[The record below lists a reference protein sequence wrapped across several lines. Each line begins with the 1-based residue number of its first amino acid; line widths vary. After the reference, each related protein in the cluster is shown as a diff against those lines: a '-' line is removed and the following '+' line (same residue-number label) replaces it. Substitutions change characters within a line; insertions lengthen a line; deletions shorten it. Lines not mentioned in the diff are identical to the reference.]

1 VRLDKWRRA
10 TNWPLT
16 VSSLI
21 FLVAYSV
28 DVLLEPTGVLATI
41 AMFIINFTWLLY
53 AIDYVVSLALA
64 THRWQWIV
72 HHVLDLLII
81 LLPALRP
88 LRLIRV
94 VGVLGRLKRTS
105 GAAVRGQV
113 TIFVASAT
121 VILSYVAALAILDTE
136 KYAPGSNIHDFG
148 TAVWWTF
155 TTMTTVGYGDFYPVT
170 ALGRFIAVGVMIAG
184 IAFLGVVTATLAS
197 WIVQRV
203 TAADEESDEL
213 TRGEVSAL
221 RDEIAALRAELRRGA
236 D

>member
-1 VRLDKWRRA
+1 MRLDKWRHA

-16 VSSLI
+16 AASLI

-28 DVLLEPTGVLATI
+28 DVLAEPTGIVAAI
-41 AMFIINFTWLLY
+41 AIFIINFTWLLY
-53 AIDYVVSLALA
+53 VVDYVVSLALA
-64 THRWQWIV
+64 KQRLRWMAL
-72 HHVLDLLII
+72 HVLDLLII

-88 LRLIRV
+88 LRLLRV
-94 VGVLGRLKRTS
+94 MSVLGRLRRSS

-113 TIFVASAT
+113 TIFLISAT
-121 VILSYVAALAILDTE
+121 VILSYVASLAILDTE

-155 TTMTTVGYGDFYPVT
+155 ATMTTVGYGDFYPVT
-170 ALGRFIAVGVMIAG
+170 VLGRLIAVGVMIAG

-203 TAADEESDEL
+203 TIADEESDEL
-213 TRGEVSAL
+213 TRSEVKEL
-221 RDEIAALRAELRRGA
+221 RDEIALLRAELRDRSG
-236 D
+236 